1 MLAFVL
7 LLTKALWKLSMQL
20 PLKFSV
26 GFFVSVDDLY
36 LQERGLYSYDS
47 YVRIYITIG
56 PMSYGSLQ
64 GIHNLHWML
73 VCMYELIVYI
83 YKR

>member
-26 GFFVSVDDLY
+26 GFYVSVDDLY
-36 LQERGLYSYDS
+36 LQERGLNSYDS
-47 YVRIYITIG
+47 YVRIYFTIG
-56 PMSYGSLQ
+56 PMSYESLQ
-64 GIHNLHWML
+64 
-73 VCMYELIVYI
+73 
-83 YKR
+83 